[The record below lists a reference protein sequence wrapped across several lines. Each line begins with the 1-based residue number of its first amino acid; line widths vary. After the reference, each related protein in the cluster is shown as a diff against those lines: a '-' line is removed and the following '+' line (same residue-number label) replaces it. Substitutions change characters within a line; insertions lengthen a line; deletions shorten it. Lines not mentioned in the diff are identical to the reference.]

1 MKSSP
6 SSPYVFS
13 CWVSWLGIIIL
24 GAGVS
29 SASLAGAHASAPAVH
44 SASLKWSGIDI
55 SGGVLQG
62 GTPVTFT
69 SGNHG
74 WTDGAFS
81 SAGTF
86 GLEWAYG
93 GDPARR
99 MEYHGNTE
107 KSEFA
112 AGGASEWTTAGNV
125 SSDPRNAI
133 FVRETVSVAGNTASF
148 LIQLEPIDGDV
159 MAGKRIYWAATLP
172 AGFDSEFSVAGEA
185 TLIATDASHTYPT
198 LVIHATSGAGSVNWG
213 GPDIYTDPL
222 SNGDLTPTAYIH
234 STSEENYAITITI
247 GVVDRDPCSAGAAST
262 FASSHAGVWGET
274 WSALTSCLQ
283 APTWTVLADGK
294 STNVVLETG
303 LPTENL
309 PADETTTVSISDLP
323 SGASFS
329 VGRSTGTTKTL
340 SMTAS
345 REVAP
350 GTYFPSIT
358 RTTETTTGGVVVV
371 SRSDTVVGTLVVGE
385 GEALAAPIQP
395 SSASRA
401 ENPTPEVIAPQPPP
415 TADPTPAAASPGIPP
430 GVIEDVAPTID
441 GSPEPTPPLAERE
454 PAFLTP
460 HQPAVPDPS
469 TASAWLGFSVI
480 GVILTGGFIAYRR
493 RRRASSGVTDNS
505 RE

>member
-29 SASLAGAHASAPAVH
+29 SASLAGAHASAPAIQ
-44 SASLKWSGIDI
+44 SASVRWSGIDI
-55 SGGVLQG
+55 AGGVLQG

-69 SGNHG
+69 SGIHG
-74 WTDGAFS
+74 WTGSAFS

-99 MEYHGNTE
+99 MEYQGNTE
-107 KSEFA
+107 NSSLT
-112 AGGASEWTTAGNV
+112 AGGTSEWTTAGNV

-133 FVRETVSVAGNTASF
+133 FVRETVSVAGNAASF

-172 AGFDSEFSVAGEA
+172 PGFDSEFSVAGES
-185 TLIATDASHTYPT
+185 TLVATDASHTYPT
-198 LVIHATSGAGSVNWG
+198 LVIHATSGAGSVTWG

-222 SNGDLTPTAYIH
+222 SNGDLTPTAYVH

-247 GVVDRDPCSAGAAST
+247 GVVDRDPCSAGAASA
-262 FASSHAGVWGET
+262 FASSKAGIWGET

-283 APTWTVLADGK
+283 APTWTVLADGT

-303 LPTENL
+303 VPTENL
-309 PADETTTVSISDLP
+309 PAGEMTTVSISGLP

-329 VGRSTGTTKTL
+329 VGGNAGTTTTV
-340 SMTAS
+340 SMTAG
-345 REVAP
+345 RAVAP

-385 GEALAAPIQP
+385 GEALAAPTQP
-395 SSASRA
+395 SSPSRA
-401 ENPTPEVIAPQPPP
+401 ATPTPEVVAPQPPVA
-415 TADPTPAAASPGIPP
+415 ADPPPAAAPTVITPE
-430 GVIEDVAPTID
+430 VIEEVAPTID
-441 GSPEPTPPLAERE
+441 VSPEPSTPLEERE

-460 HQPAVPDPS
+460 RESYVPETS
-469 TASAWLGFSVI
+469 AASAWLGL
-480 GVILTGGFIAYRR
+480 GVLGVMLAGGFIAYLRR
-493 RRRASSGVTDNS
+493 RLASSGVTDNS
-505 RE
+505 RG